1 MNNKS
6 VKEEKINIYKILTIL
21 LSIILLIIVGMMA
34 HSWIVARQ
42 AQAEYDR
49 LAAEVNYLQDQMA
62 ENAIDMPEN
71 TQEGTQALEESI
83 TGTEV
88 MESTEDEQLAQLG
101 IVPPGKN
108 LDWGALRQVNPDIYA
123 WIYIPGTKVDYP
135 ILQHPTDDSYYLK
148 YNLNGT
154 RGYPG
159 CIYTERLNQ
168 KDFTDFNTV
177 LYGHNMRNQSMF
189 ASLHNFEQGD
199 FFTNN
204 PYIYVYTEDKVLVY
218 EVFSA
223 WIADDAHI
231 LKTNDFSTKKGR
243 DTYLKTILK
252 NYENYGNMRNDV
264 TVSSD
269 SHILTLSTCMKKKSH
284 NRFLVQA
291 VLLNEDAL

>member
-6 VKEEKINIYKILTIL
+6 VKEKKINIYKILTIL
-21 LSIILLIIVGMMA
+21 LSVILLVIVGVMA
-34 HSWIVARQ
+34 RSWVVARQ

-49 LAAEVNYLQDQMA
+49 LAEEVNYLHNQLDD
-62 ENAIDMPEN
+62 NAIEVPEKIIESN
-71 TQEGTQALEESI
+71 TQTEEI
-83 TGTEV
+83 
-88 MESTEDEQLAQLG
+88 ESTEDEKQAQLG

-108 LDWGALRQVNPDIYA
+108 LDWDALRQVNPDIYA

-177 LYGHNMRNQSMF
+177 LYGHNMRDQSMF
-189 ASLHNFEQGD
+189 ATLHNFEQGE
-199 FFTNN
+199 FFANN
-204 PYIYVYTEDKVLVY
+204 PYIYIYTEDKVLVY
-218 EVFSA
+218 EIFSV
-223 WIADDAHI
+223 WMADDAHI
-231 LKTNDFSTKKGR
+231 LKTNDFSTEKGR

-252 NYENYGNMRNDV
+252 NYKNYGNMRNDV
-264 TVSSD
+264 TLSSD
-269 SHILTLSTCMKKKSH
+269 SHILTLSTCMKKESH

>member
-1 MNNKS
+1 
-6 VKEEKINIYKILTIL
+6 
-21 LSIILLIIVGMMA
+21 
-34 HSWIVARQ
+34 
-42 AQAEYDR
+42 
-49 LAAEVNYLQDQMA
+49 
-62 ENAIDMPEN
+62 
-71 TQEGTQALEESI
+71 
-83 TGTEV
+83 
-88 MESTEDEQLAQLG
+88 
-101 IVPPGKN
+101 
-108 LDWGALRQVNPDIYA
+108 
-123 WIYIPGTKVDYP
+123 
-135 ILQHPTDDSYYLK
+135 
-148 YNLNGT
+148 
-154 RGYPG
+154 
-159 CIYTERLNQ
+159 
-168 KDFTDFNTV
+168 
-177 LYGHNMRNQSMF
+177 MF